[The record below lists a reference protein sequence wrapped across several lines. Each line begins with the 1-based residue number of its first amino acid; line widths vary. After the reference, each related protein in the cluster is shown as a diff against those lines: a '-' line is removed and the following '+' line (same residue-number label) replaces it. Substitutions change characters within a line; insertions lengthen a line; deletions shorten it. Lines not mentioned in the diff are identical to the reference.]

1 MKVKM
6 KNEQIYTIGHLLASS
21 FNEIDNQYLPAKV
34 NFLFQ
39 KNKQTM
45 IELTKEIEN
54 ARISIIKH
62 FGVLNEETNNFDVPT
77 DKVDEANAEILE
89 LFNIE
94 QEVNV
99 YKINLDELDDLKF
112 TSQQMEALMFMI
124 EYEEE

>member
-1 MKVKM
+1 MTVKPQ
-6 KNEQIYTIGHLLASS
+6 NQHIYTIRHLLVSS
-21 FNEIDNQYLPAKV
+21 FNEIDNQYIQEKV
-34 NFLFQ
+34 KFLFQ
-39 KNKQTM
+39 KNKQTR
-45 IELTKEIEN
+45 IELAKEIEN
-54 ARISIIKH
+54 ARISRVKH

>member
-45 IELTKEIEN
+45 IELTKELEN
-54 ARISIIKH
+54 ARISIVKH
-62 FGVLNEETNNFDVPT
+62 FGVLNEETNSFET
-77 DKVDEANAEILE
+77 VDAYLP
-89 LFNIE
+89 NIWLIRSL
-94 QEVNV
+94 VKLNHAH
-99 YKINLDELDDLKF
+99 
-112 TSQQMEALMFMI
+112 S
-124 EYEEE
+124 

>member
-1 MKVKM
+1 M
-6 KNEQIYTIGHLLASS
+6 EDI
-21 FNEIDNQYLPAKV
+21 
-34 NFLFQ
+34 
-39 KNKQTM
+39 
-45 IELTKEIEN
+45 
-54 ARISIIKH
+54 
-62 FGVLNEETNNFDVPT
+62 DVPT